1 MCECTTKDVQKG
13 LVFFSSFALYCHGLP
28 VPEEKKN
35 IKAIQIRYSK
45 TYGGLSVHF
54 LTHCV

>member
-28 VPEEKKN
+28 VPEEKK
-35 IKAIQIRYSK
+35 K
-45 TYGGLSVHF
+45 TLKQYKSVTVKH
-54 LTHCV
+54 TVV